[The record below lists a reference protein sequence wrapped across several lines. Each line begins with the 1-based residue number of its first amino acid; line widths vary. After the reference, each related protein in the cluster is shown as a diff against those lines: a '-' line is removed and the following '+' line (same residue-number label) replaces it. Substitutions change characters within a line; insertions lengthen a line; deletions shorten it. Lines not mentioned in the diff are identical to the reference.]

1 MTNYKF
7 YFIIFLAS
15 LSYSQSDKMI
25 PPIVY
30 FDGVVYKS
38 NEEIQT
44 FQLTSRRLTE
54 LSKSS
59 LVTVIIFFVEGNF
72 LSLQR
77 QKCSLR

>member
-1 MTNYKF
+1 M
-7 YFIIFLAS
+7 
-15 LSYSQSDKMI
+15 
-25 PPIVY
+25 
-30 FDGVVYKS
+30 

-59 LVTVIIFFVEGNF
+59 LVTEIIFFVEGNF

-77 QKCSLR
+77 QKCSLRQIDLYATKRLLITARIDILFLNFTMIPA